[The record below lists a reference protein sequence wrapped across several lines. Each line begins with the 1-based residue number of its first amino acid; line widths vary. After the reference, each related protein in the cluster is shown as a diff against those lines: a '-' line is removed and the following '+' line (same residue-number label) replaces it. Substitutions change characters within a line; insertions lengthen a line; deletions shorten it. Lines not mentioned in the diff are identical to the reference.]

1 MRDLCE
7 LAIEIGFS
15 HAAALDPQKLRVL
28 PEVRAMCAA
37 NRCHRY
43 GHSWSCPP
51 ACGSLEETEKEIR
64 GFDGGILVQT
74 TAALEDEF
82 DADGI
87 SASGKKHKN
96 SFMILVRQTRL
107 LLPDCLPLGAGAC
120 TVCLGCTYPE
130 KACRFPAR
138 RISSMEAYG
147 LLVSEVCG
155 QAGLKYYYGP
165 KTLTWSS
172 CILYKGEDSRD
183 TERDIS

>member
-7 LAIEIGFS
+7 LALEIGFS
-15 HAAALDPQKLRVL
+15 QAALIAPQDLRIL
-28 PEVRAMCAA
+28 PEVREMCAA
-37 NRCHRY
+37 NRCRRY

-51 ACGSLEETEKEIR
+51 ACGSLEETETEIR
-64 GFDGGILVQT
+64 SFSGGILVQT

-82 DADGI
+82 DAEGI
-87 SASGKKHKN
+87 SDSGKKHKR
-96 SFMILVRQTRL
+96 SFATMVRQTRL

-120 TVCLGCTYPE
+120 TVCVSCTYPDRP
-130 KACRFPAR
+130 CRFPNR

-165 KTLTWSS
+165 KTITWSS
-172 CILYKGEDSRD
+172 CILY
-183 TERDIS
+183 